1 MSARD
6 RKLLM
11 ILAPLAA
18 FALYWMVLLNPAMN
32 RKASLDEPLAQA
44 HTERDAAV
52 ARAAE
57 LQSAKERYES
67 DYREMVKL
75 VRAIP
80 QSVRVAD
87 LMRELSKAADGT
99 GIDFNNIT
107 MDAATSGAGGGSDT
121 QTVSTEMAP
130 VDGLDAVPVQLT
142 FTGEFFGLADFFH
155 RVQRFVTMA
164 NHDLQIRGRLIKID
178 DLSLHSSS
186 FPDITA
192 TLGATVYMAA
202 GGDDPAAK
210 ATAVGPP
217 GAERGDGGLKPVD
230 SFTTAAV
237 VPR

>member
-1 MSARD
+1 VSARD

-32 RKASLDEPLAQA
+32 RKASLKQPLTQAQ
-44 HTERDAAV
+44 TERDSAV

-57 LQSAKERYES
+57 LESAKQRYES

-87 LMRELSKAADGT
+87 LMRELSDAADGT
-99 GIDFNNIT
+99 GIQFNNIT
-107 MDAATSGAGGGSDT
+107 MGAANSGASGSDT
-121 QTVSTEMAP
+121 QTVSAETAP

-142 FTGEFFGLADFFH
+142 FTGEFFGLANLFH
-155 RVQRFVTMA
+155 RMKGFVSTA
-164 NHDLQIRGRLIKID
+164 NKDLQIRGRLIKID
-178 DLSLHSSS
+178 NLTLASGS

-192 TLGATVYMAA
+192 TIGATVYMAA